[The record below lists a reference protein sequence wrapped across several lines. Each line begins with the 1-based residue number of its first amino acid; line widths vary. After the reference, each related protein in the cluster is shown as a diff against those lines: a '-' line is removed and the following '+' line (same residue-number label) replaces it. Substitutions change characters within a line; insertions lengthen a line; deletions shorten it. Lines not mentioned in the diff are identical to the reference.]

1 MQRRLLIAYS
11 TCVLICGAL
20 TPGAFGQHKV
30 DPRNTHERLL
40 CIVPIVGAGT
50 GIADPKRPLYAPLP
64 SQMRPD
70 VRTGI
75 LAYHFEESDDHKSA
89 LVEFVAA
96 DRAAF
101 NTILADKSVK
111 SFLKGRDK
119 HEDAEAEFKK
129 YKKNF
134 DPQQFFVRVP

>member
-1 MQRRLLIAYS
+1 
-11 TCVLICGAL
+11 
-20 TPGAFGQHKV
+20 
-30 DPRNTHERLL
+30 
-40 CIVPIVGAGT
+40 
-50 GIADPKRPLYAPLP
+50 
-64 SQMRPD
+64 MRPD
-70 VRTGI
+70 ARTGI